1 MTMDVDAAGEQ
12 HAGCE
17 GPAQPV
23 PGTAAAAHSTSV
35 LCLCMGTHAA
45 LRCVLYVC
53 SAAQGHLL
61 RDGVLD
67 PNEEDDDV
75 SDAADTGH
83 ARMLRSVGVA
93 RDAASAI

>member
-45 LRCVLYVC
+45 LRCVLYVAVPHKGTC
-53 SAAQGHLL
+53 YGM
-61 RDGVLD
+61 
-67 PNEEDDDV
+67 V
-75 SDAADTGH
+75 SWIPMKKT
-83 ARMLRSVGVA
+83 MT
-93 RDAASAI
+93 